1 MTNLFK
7 KAAVF
12 TDIHYGLK
20 SDSVVHNQD
29 CDKFIDWF
37 IDLAKEQGCETG
49 MFLGD
54 WHNHRASIN
63 IRTLQHSLRSLEKLS
78 KAFDQF
84 FFIVGNHDLFFKND
98 RSIFSVEWANHLD
111 NIIICNDWFTSG
123 DVTIAPWLVGDDH
136 KKIQKLKTKY
146 VFGHFELPHFKMNSL
161 VTMPDHGTTHI
172 SDFQSVERVFSGHF
186 HLRQTQKNINYIGN
200 AFPHNFGDAGDDQRG
215 CMILNWGEEPEYHA
229 WQDQPLYRVAKLSSV
244 IDNAKTLLNSN
255 MHVRVELDLP
265 ISYEEANFIKD
276 TFIKEYNLREM
287 ALIPIKNNSVEVDLS
302 PSEVT
307 FESVDQIVQQQIA
320 AIESDF
326 YDPNLLLKIYQS
338 L

>member
-1 MTNLFK
+1 
-7 KAAVF
+7 
-12 TDIHYGLK
+12 
-20 SDSVVHNQD
+20 
-29 CDKFIDWF
+29 
-37 IDLAKEQGCETG
+37 
-49 MFLGD
+49 LGD
-54 WHNHRASIN
+54 WHNSRASIN
-63 IRTLQHSLRSLEKLS
+63 IQTLQFSLRALEKLS
-78 KAFDQF
+78 KAFKEF
-84 FFIVGNHDLFFKND
+84 YFIPGNHDLFYREKRD
-98 RSIFSVEWANHLD
+98 IHSVEWANHLD
-111 NIIICNDWFTSG
+111 NIIICNDWFTMG

-136 KKIQKLKTKY
+136 KKIQKLKSKY

-172 SDFQSVERVFSGHF
+172 NDFQSVERVFSGHF

-200 AFPHNFGDAGDDQRG
+200 AFPHNFGDAGDDKRG
-215 CMILNWGEEPEYHA
+215 CMILNWGEEPQYHA
-229 WQDQPLYRVAKLSSV
+229 WQDQPLYRVAKLSSI

-287 ALIPIKNNSVEVDLS
+287 SLIPIKNNSVELDLS
-302 PSEVT
+302 PGEVT

>member
-7 KAAVF
+7 KAAIF
-12 TDIHYGLK
+12 TDIHFGLK
-20 SDSVVHNQD
+20 NNSIIHNND
-29 CDKFIDWF
+29 CDQFIDWF
-37 IDLAKEQGCETG
+37 IDLAKKENCETG

-54 WHNHRASIN
+54 WHNSRASIN
-63 IRTLQHSLRSLEKLS
+63 IQTLQFSLRALEKLS
-78 KAFDQF
+78 KAFKEF
-84 FFIVGNHDLFFKND
+84 YFIPGNHDLFYREKRD
-98 RSIFSVEWANHLD
+98 IHSVEWANHLD
-111 NIIICNDWFTSG
+111 NIIICNDWFTMG

-136 KKIQKLKTKY
+136 KKIQKLKSKY

-172 SDFQSVERVFSGHF
+172 NDFQSVERVFSGHF

-200 AFPHNFGDAGDDQRG
+200 AFPHNFGDAGDDKRG
-215 CMILNWGEEPEYHA
+215 CMILNWGEEPQYHA
-229 WQDQPLYRVAKLSSV
+229 WQDQPLYRVAKLSSI

-287 ALIPIKNNSVEVDLS
+287 SLIPIKNNSVELDLS
-302 PSEVT
+302 PGEVT